1 MINNINNDINR
12 FDGKYLKCVVS
23 KYPSVLNF
31 LANSGSM
38 IVLQPQNELIN
49 QDIKETVKDGEYY
62 IEAKNSEGKQRNY
75 IYLGNEFLASGY
87 GFSTIQ
93 YRNTGERIIRTYD
106 NTIRVLKK
114 ADADE
119 AKTRTD
125 EDKKL
130 WDNFKNYVAIDG
142 GPIENTIVNFD
153 GDSNKRIRTRDIIL
167 YGEEAQYIDLKVND
181 VIVTLY
187 DNNGYTYK
195 AKNNECIFPFGAVVA
210 SISVEIIGHD
220 NDSGGLNYLE
230 VLHDFHHKDTN
241 YDEHEGIII
250 KYDTDVDNKIVIEDN
265 IDPQYNL
272 HKWYYFKQLNSSTL
286 EFIVDEE
293 KDNVIKDIYLYI
305 KETPTTNYK
314 FYPGLLNCYYL
325 DAENKRTD
333 EKVKLVSA
341 GNAIKNHKIN
351 LGVTLNVKPQY
362 YIKYNFEQSLSL
374 DNFNDDKIAPLNM
387 IEDNFTTDV
396 NIYLNH
402 NSNAEYK
409 YIQIAVPINFAL
421 RKLYLVKNNLEKF
434 NLTGAIYKVKSN
446 VSMPCPKSKLP
457 SSASEKYYTMKYD
470 VYMFMSNS
478 PIEKDVNICL
488 EIVYDGKTNLNIDKL
503 TEEEL
508 ITQYTNNN
516 VNKLINDE
524 EFNNLYWLDADK
536 YNANDNT
543 ELINKLN
550 KTQENGIDK
559 QEQ

>member
-1 MINNINNDINR
+1 MTNTINNDINR
-12 FDGKYLKCVVS
+12 FDGKYLKCIIS
-23 KYPSVLNF
+23 KYPSVLKF

-49 QDIKETVKDGEYY
+49 QDIKETIKNGEYY
-62 IEAKNSEGKQRNY
+62 IEVKNSDGKQRNY
-75 IYLGNEFLASGY
+75 IYLGDEFLASGY

-106 NTIRVLKK
+106 NTIRSLKK

-119 AKTRTD
+119 TKTRSD

-142 GPIENTIVNFD
+142 GPIENTIINFD

-187 DNNGYTYK
+187 DNNGYSYK
-195 AKNNECIFPFGAVVA
+195 AENNECIFPFGAVVA
-210 SISVEIIGHD
+210 SISVEIIGQD

-230 VLHDFHHKDTN
+230 VLHDFHHKDAN

-265 IDPQYNL
+265 IDAKYNL

-286 EFIVDEE
+286 EFIVDEN

-325 DAENKRTD
+325 DNENKRTD
-333 EKVKLVSA
+333 EQVKLISA
-341 GNAIKNHKIN
+341 GNAIKNHKVN

-362 YIKYNFEQSLSL
+362 YIKYNFEQSLL
-374 DNFNDDKIAPLNM
+374 LENFSDDKILPLNM
-387 IEDNFTTDV
+387 TEDSFTTDV

-402 NSNAEYK
+402 NTNEEYK

-446 VSMPCPKSKLP
+446 TSLPCPKSKTP
-457 SSASEKYYTMKYD
+457 SSNEEYYYTMKYD
-470 VYMFMSNS
+470 VYIFMSNS
-478 PIEKDVNICL
+478 PIEKDVNVCL
-488 EIVYDGKTNLNIDKL
+488 EIVYDGRTNLSVEKL
-503 TEEEL
+503 KWDV
-508 ITQYTNNN
+508 INTQFTNNN
-516 VNKLINDE
+516 ANKLINDE
-524 EFNNLYWLDADK
+524 EFNSLYWINADK
-536 YNANDNT
+536 YNGNDNAD
-543 ELINKLN
+543 LINKLN
-550 KTQENGIDK
+550 KTQENGINK

>member
-49 QDIKETVKDGEYY
+49 QDIVETKKDNEIYV
-62 IEAKNSEGKQRNY
+62 ELKSSEGKQRNY

-106 NTIRVLKK
+106 NTIRALT
-114 ADADE
+114 
-119 AKTRTD
+119 KTRID

-130 WDNFKNYVAIDG
+130 WNNFKNYVAING
-142 GPIENTIVNFD
+142 GPIENTIINFD

-167 YGEEAQYIDLKVND
+167 YGKEAQYIDLKVND

-187 DNNGYTYK
+187 DNNGYSYK
-195 AKNNECIFPFGAVVA
+195 AENNECIFPFGAVVA
-210 SISVEIIGHD
+210 SISVEIIGQD

-241 YDEHEGIII
+241 YDEREGIII
-250 KYDTDVDNKIVIEDN
+250 KYDTDVDNKVVIEDN

-286 EFIVDEE
+286 EFIVDEN

-305 KETPTTNYK
+305 KETPSTNYK

-333 EKVKLVSA
+333 EQVKLVSA

-362 YIKYNFEQSLSL
+362 YIKYNFEQSLL
-374 DNFNDDKIAPLNM
+374 LENFNDDKIAPLNM

-402 NSNAEYK
+402 NSNIEYK

-434 NLTGAIYKVKSN
+434 NLTGAIYKVKAN

-457 SSASEKYYTMKYD
+457 SSTSEKYYTMKYD
-470 VYMFMSNS
+470 VYMFMSIT
-478 PIEKDVNICL
+478 PISSDVNVL
-488 EIVYDGKTNLNIDKL
+488 AEIVYDGKTSLSIEKL

-508 ITQYTNNN
+508 VSQYTNNN
-516 VNKLINDE
+516 ASRLINDE
-524 EFNNLYWLDADK
+524 EFNNLYWLNADK
-536 YNANDNT
+536 YNGNDNT

-559 QEQ
+559 QE

>member
-93 YRNTGERIIRTYD
+93 YRNTGERIIKSYD
-106 NTIRVLKK
+106 NTIRALKK

-119 AKTRTD
+119 TKTRSD

-130 WDNFKNYVAIDG
+130 WDNFKNYIAIDG
-142 GPIENTIVNFD
+142 GQIENTIINFD

-181 VIVTLY
+181 VIITLY
-187 DNNGYTYK
+187 DNNGHSYK
-195 AKNNECIFPFGAVVA
+195 VENNECIFPFGAVVA
-210 SISVEIIGHD
+210 SISVEIIGQD

-250 KYDTDVDNKIVIEDN
+250 KYDTDVDNKVVIEDN

-286 EFIVDEE
+286 EFIVDET
-293 KDNVIKDIYLYI
+293 KNNVIKDIFLYI
-305 KETPTTNYK
+305 KETPSANYK

-325 DAENKRTD
+325 DADNKRTD
-333 EKVKLVSA
+333 ETVKLVSA

-351 LGVTLNVKPQY
+351 LGVTLNIKPQY
-362 YIKYNFEQSLSL
+362 YIKYNFSSSLSL
-374 DNFNDDKIAPLNM
+374 DNFNDNNNIAPLNM

-402 NSNAEYK
+402 NSNKEYK
-409 YIQIAVPINFAL
+409 YIQIAVPINFSL
-421 RKLYLVKNNLEKF
+421 RKLYLVKNNIEKF
-434 NLTGAIYKVKSN
+434 NLTGAVYKVKSN
-446 VSMPCPKSKLP
+446 VPMPCPKSK
-457 SSASEKYYTMKYD
+457 STSENYYTMKYD
-470 VYMFMSNS
+470 VYMFMSNTS
-478 PIEKDVNICL
+478 ISSDVNVL
-488 EIVYDGKTNLNIDKL
+488 VEIVYDGKSDLSIERL

-508 ITQYTNNN
+508 TSQYTNNN
-516 VNKLINDE
+516 VSNGLINDE
-524 EFNNLYWLDADK
+524 EFNNLYWLNADR
-536 YNANDNT
+536 YNGNDNT

-559 QEQ
+559 QE

>member
-374 DNFNDDKIAPLNM
+374 DNFNDNKIAPLNM

-516 VNKLINDE
+516 VSKLINDE